1 MLYHGV
7 ICRGDNEFSPYLGTK
22 CCGGRGSVAGSGGN
36 TSQVAWRSVAGLQ
49 KMADLR
55 RYLPP
60 VADLRRSSAEKC
72 RPATNHARSCDTS
85 SPDLRRIVP
94 GPATNRA
101 QTCDILGGNNNGRG
115 IVSHGEG
122 RVRGASRVGSAAI
135 TEVHAKEIAPHH
147 GKTENDNG
155 QLCSAFI

>member
-1 MLYHGV
+1 
-7 ICRGDNEFSPYLGTK
+7 
-22 CCGGRGSVAGSGGN
+22 
-36 TSQVAWRSVAGLQ
+36 
-49 KMADLR
+49 MADLR

-72 RPATNHARSCDTS
+72 RPAT
-85 SPDLRRIVP
+85 L
-94 GPATNRA
+94 RA
-101 QTCDILGGNNNGRG
+101 QTCDFLGGNNNGRG

-147 GKTENDNG
+147 GKTKNDNG

>member
-1 MLYHGV
+1 M
-7 ICRGDNEFSPYLGTK
+7 
-22 CCGGRGSVAGSGGN
+22 
-36 TSQVAWRSVAGLQ
+36 
-49 KMADLR
+49 
-55 RYLPP
+55 
-60 VADLRRSSAEKC
+60 EKC
-72 RPATNHARSCDTS
+72 RGSAKKCLTCDGIC
-85 SPDLRRIVP
+85 PLWPICVAVRPKNADLRRIVP
-94 GPATNRA
+94 RPATNHG